1 MRTRRT
7 VQVYVDGFALYKG
20 LLQRRFPEHKW
31 LDLSSL
37 SQRLFPHRD
46 VVGVKFFTAQLKPQT
61 NDPGVGQRQ
70 QVYWRALRTVGVDII
85 EGTFR
90 FNRQYLPK
98 SPEELDASGKVVT
111 VKVKRPEEK
120 GSDVALAS
128 HLIIDAFERVAD
140 SYAVITNDSDLV
152 APVRM
157 LSDRG
162 HAIALVSVA
171 NGMYNKAFDDVGLE
185 TVRQIRRG
193 TLSASQLP
201 TELVDTDGKTIRKPS
216 MWP

>member
-1 MRTRRT
+1 M
-7 VQVYVDGFALYKG
+7 
-20 LLQRRFPEHKW
+20 
-31 LDLSSL
+31 
-37 SQRLFPHRD
+37 
-46 VVGVKFFTAQLKPQT
+46 
-61 NDPGVGQRQ
+61 
-70 QVYWRALRTVGVDII
+70 YWRALRTVGVDII

-128 HLIIDAFERVAD
+128 HLIIDAFEMVAD

-157 LSDRG
+157 LSERG
-162 HAIALVSVA
+162 HALALVSVA
-171 NGMYNKAFDDVGLE
+171 NGMYNKAFDCVGLE

-193 TLSASQLP
+193 TLSASQFP
-201 TELVDTDGKTIRKPS
+201 TELIGVDGKTIRKPS
-216 MWP
+216 TWP